1 MFPNP
6 HELTNS
12 RASRPRD
19 GGGAVSGQRVGWRA
33 PGQGNRH
40 GGVMRI
46 RRALVIPGILA
57 LSVAGSV
64 LSVSAASA
72 AVVHPASVH
81 VVAGGKVTPHTYYH
95 I

>member
-1 MFPNP
+1 
-6 HELTNS
+6 
-12 RASRPRD
+12 
-19 GGGAVSGQRVGWRA
+19 
-33 PGQGNRH
+33 
-40 GGVMRI
+40 MRI

-81 VVAGGKVTPHTYYH
+81 VVTGGKVTPHTYYH